1 MPQQKYPVYIWIHG
15 GGYQTGSGGMGYQ
28 EIFKAFTSTGI
39 IVVSIN
45 YRLNVFGET
54 WKFVSRF
61 NLTESV
67 S

>member
-1 MPQQKYPVYIWIHG
+1 MPQQKYPVYLFIHG
-15 GGYQTGSGGMGYQ
+15 GGYQGGAGNMGYP

-54 WKFVSRF
+54 
-61 NLTESV
+61 
-67 S
+67 

>member
-15 GGYQTGSGGMGYQ
+15 GAYQVGSGNMGYPG
-28 EIFKAFTSTGI
+28 IFKAFTSTGI

-54 WKFVSRF
+54 WKPVCIF
-61 NLTESV
+61 NLRGSV